1 MSPYVA
7 NYVRRFPRL
16 TSRQKVVLGYAF
28 DQEELEILVDIL
40 EWVLTAPAAEHGT
53 RQMSVKRY
61 CLDDGPDANRRRRPS
76 TVGTTSTSRSG

>member
-28 DQEELEILVDIL
+28 DQEELYLHSHL
-40 EWVLTAPAAEHGT
+40 ELLYYFVFYSMYSSCLT
-53 RQMSVKRY
+53 MSTFDY
-61 CLDDGPDANRRRRPS
+61 LL
-76 TVGTTSTSRSG
+76 